1 MGKKQ
6 LYFTQ
11 NDEKTN
17 EMTLW
22 IIYNIEDVIRI
33 YFVRYFYTISL
44 AKTLKKAKK
53 QNIIVPLKRVMEDSI
68 NKLRGL
74 RS

>member
-1 MGKKQ
+1 MAAVG
-6 LYFTQ
+6 
-11 NDEKTN
+11 
-17 EMTLW
+17 
-22 IIYNIEDVIRI
+22 IEDVIRI

-44 AKTLKKAKK
+44 VKTLKKAKK
-53 QNIIVPLKRVMEDSI
+53 QNIIIPLKMVMEDSI